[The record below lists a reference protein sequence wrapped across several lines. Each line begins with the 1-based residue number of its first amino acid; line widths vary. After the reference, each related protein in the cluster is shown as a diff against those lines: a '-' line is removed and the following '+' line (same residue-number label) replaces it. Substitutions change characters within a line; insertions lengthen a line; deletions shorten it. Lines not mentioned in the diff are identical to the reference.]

1 MKNTKKL
8 FSLLLSIALLLSLL
22 CACGETGKKP
32 SGNLN
37 TAPTVCGMLVL
48 TTQTSATIT
57 YDTDGMVTEVEDA
70 GGYKDFLGKSCS
82 TVVKELLTANKPE
95 PDTKNIVLKVAVGS
109 QLPTEFFLESLGT
122 DLEKTAEA
130 IGTSAKVTVI
140 GLDGLDAEGY
150 INAEIAKALLLNQL
164 DTADASVSTGSTP
177 YNGFYTFVVTADGIS
192 TVYNVDAVT
201 GLISIDETFEE
212 DINQEE
218 TIPSEGMEEIPFD
231 EIIETTPEEVPT
243 EEA

>member
-1 MKNTKKL
+1 MKKL
-8 FSLLLSIALLLSLL
+8 FAVLLSIALVLSLL
-22 CACGETGKKP
+22 SACAETGKRH

-37 TAPTVCGMLVL
+37 TVSAVCGMLVL

-57 YDTDGMVTEVEDA
+57 YDTDGMVTGVEDA

-82 TVVKELLTANKPE
+82 TVVEELLEANKPE
-95 PDTKNIVLKVAVGS
+95 RNVNNIVLKVTVGS

-122 DLEKTAEA
+122 DLEKAAEA

-140 GLDGLDAEGY
+140 GLDGLDEEGY
-150 INAEIAKALLLNQL
+150 INADIAKALLLNQL
-164 DTADASVSTGSTP
+164 DTADAVVNTYSSTP
-177 YNGFYTFVVTADGIS
+177 HNGSYTFAVTADGIS
-192 TVYNVDAVT
+192 TVYNVNAVT
-201 GLISIDETFEE
+201 GLISVEE

-218 TIPSEGMEEIPFD
+218 TIPSEVVEDIPFE
-231 EIIETTPEEVPT
+231 EIIETTPEEIPT